1 MPTLLRYKKK
11 SKKKVKAKNYKN
23 RRGDTV
29 HHGSS
34 INRINIRIVPQQQ
47 TSSTPPIHPDTF
59 TLAEQTR
66 LHLGAVQALVM
77 ENHNPPASMPPRP
90 PTIRVPTTLSGNVR
104 THPRNP
110 FHNQVSPHEIL
121 SPPYPPTPQTPLS
134 SRNSTVMGST
144 PISPQS
150 NQSSLVNAFQGWNL
164 DSPVSTPGSIGLHAL
179 HGAIRRDQLRHMGN
193 EILEQNRR
201 ENAHPIAPVIVQ
213 PSTPQGRRRF
223 YHPLRQDPR
232 GLIEGLP
239 RYNELQ
245 NHRIETG
252 GSPLRPMSITRRWVN
267 TYGRPE

>member
-1 MPTLLRYKKK
+1 MLDIKYKKKK

-34 INRINIRIVPQQQ
+34 LNKINIRIMSPTQ
-47 TSSTPPIHPDTF
+47 TSSTPAIHPDAY

-66 LHLGAVQALVM
+66 LHLGAVQALVL
-77 ENHNPPASMPPRP
+77 ENHKPEPSMPPRP
-90 PTIRVPTTLSGNVR
+90 IATRVPTILSGNVR
-104 THPRNP
+104 VDGRNP

-121 SPPYPPTPQTPLS
+121 SPSYPPTPQTPLS

-164 DSPVSTPGSIGLHAL
+164 NSPMSARSIGLHAIE
-179 HGAIRRDQLRHMGN
+179 GAMRRDHLRHMAN
-193 EILEQNRR
+193 DILQQNRR
-201 ENAHPIAPVIVQ
+201 ENAPAPVVVQ

-223 YHPLRQDPR
+223 YHPLRQQTA
-232 GLIEGLP
+232 GLIEGTEA
-239 RYNELQ
+239 YNRIH
-245 NHRIETG
+245 NHRRDTG
-252 GSPLRPMSITRRWVN
+252 GSPLTEMSPTRRWVN
-267 TYGRPE
+267 TYGRPEY